1 MRMTVFLPPK
11 IKLKLSGAMAFG
23 CWVGDVAVLEF
34 FNNMGEQSTGKHS
47 LFDAGGETW
56 LGRILRPGGWP
67 KHLLWATAVFHG
79 QPLLPVFKQSPHIQG
94 YRRNSLEAH
103 FGIFSGGVVFFFVQI
118 GSQFPCRTCVRSLP
132 QISTSPHKCSPVT
145 PDQTAIGYP
154 GCCKCWPCS
163 HLDSG
168 SSEVVLA
175 LIRSHLTEISL
186 GCKASFGSQEELVG
200 SGVQMQLLVSLEA
213 LSLVI
218 SKYIHF

>member
-1 MRMTVFLPPK
+1 MAGKDIEARGMAKAPS
-11 IKLKLSGAMAFG
+11 LSNCSISWAAPASCVQTESTHSRLQKKQLRSTF
-23 CWVGDVAVLEF
+23 WDSFQVVL
-34 FNNMGEQSTGKHS
+34 S
-47 LFDAGGETW
+47 
-56 LGRILRPGGWP
+56 
-67 KHLLWATAVFHG
+67 
-79 QPLLPVFKQSPHIQG
+79 
-94 YRRNSLEAH
+94 
-103 FGIFSGGVVFFFVQI
+103 FFFVQI
-118 GSQFPCRTCVRSLP
+118 GSQLPCRTCVRSLP